1 MKQHEQSTTSHP
13 WHNGNTHSCSFVFLD
28 EARCVS
34 GFLRLLGRN
43 SRREGL
49 WGRSSTGKVA
59 VATGIMRCGFRNEE
73 EVERNGGWR
82 RAATGTHGVTY
93 LWLRKHVAGPWGQAA
108 CLSATLR

>member
-1 MKQHEQSTTSHP
+1 MKLDVRLGFSD
-13 WHNGNTHSCSFVFLD
+13 FL
-28 EARCVS
+28 
-34 GFLRLLGRN
+34 
-43 SRREGL
+43 EGTPGERAM

-59 VATGIMRCGFRNEE
+59 VATEIMRCGFRNEE